1 MLGKGIEGLIFSVP
15 VFQDHSC
22 SPCSFILGAPHCV
35 LRKLCASWC
44 NLRRQYKLAWM
55 SNLFHMRPNSR
66 KMYMIPNFLTV
77 TFKHSAI
84 QDGCSLALYTS
95 ASRPPH
101 QPLPTRSGPASPTP
115 YSFDWPSYILAP
127 GPLFLSKGQWGVVP
141 TSGFPGN
148 WWVKLM

>member
-35 LRKLCASWC
+35 LRNLCATWC
-44 NLRRQYKLAWM
+44 NLRRQYKLVWM

-95 ASRPPH
+95 AARTPPPTNPCQIYQGLLH
-101 QPLPTRSGPASPTP
+101 LHLTLLTDLRTYLPQARCSYLMGSQGWSPLLVSLVTDESS
-115 YSFDWPSYILAP
+115 
-127 GPLFLSKGQWGVVP
+127 
-141 TSGFPGN
+141 
-148 WWVKLM
+148 